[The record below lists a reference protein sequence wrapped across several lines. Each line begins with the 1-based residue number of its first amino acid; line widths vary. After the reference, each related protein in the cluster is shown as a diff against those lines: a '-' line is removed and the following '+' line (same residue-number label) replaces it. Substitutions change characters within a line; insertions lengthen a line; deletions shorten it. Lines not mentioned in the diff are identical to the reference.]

1 MKRQQGLSLVEL
13 MVAVLISS
21 LMIIGVLEIFNRS
34 FMADRDNT
42 ELTLMQE
49 SGRLA
54 LEIIGQNARM
64 AGFQGCIPSD
74 EQHTHKVYDGRN
86 EYTISL
92 PTEAVLSSNANTL
105 IFHHAKSGSGCKDA
119 TGTQIPLKIEHPHV
133 SRFEYTNSN
142 GGISRNG
149 QPLLENAVMEFT
161 FLPTGFPHNSNSVQI
176 TITVSDSRSSG
187 ERLQPRSYSGTFEFR
202 NRNL

>member
-21 LMIIGVLEIFNRS
+21 LMIIGVLEIFQRS

-49 SGRLA
+49 SGRLV
-54 LEIIGQNARM
+54 LEIIGQDARR
-64 AGFQGCIPSD
+64 AGYQGCGPAD
-74 EQHTHKVYDGRN
+74 LETKHKIG
-86 EYTISL
+86 ETTITL
-92 PTEAVLSSNANTL
+92 PNDAVLSPDENTL
-105 IFHHAKSGSGCKDA
+105 TFHYAEPGTGCKDPA
-119 TGTQIPLKIEHPHV
+119 TGDEIELSFDSPNGGV
-133 SRFEYTNSN
+133 FTYTNS
-142 GGISRNG
+142 GGNILRNG
-149 QPLLENAVMEFT
+149 QPLVNNAAMTFS
-161 FLPTGFPHNSNSVQI
+161 FLPTGLPVSSSSIQV

-187 ERLQPRSYSGTFEFR
+187 EILQPRPYSATFELR